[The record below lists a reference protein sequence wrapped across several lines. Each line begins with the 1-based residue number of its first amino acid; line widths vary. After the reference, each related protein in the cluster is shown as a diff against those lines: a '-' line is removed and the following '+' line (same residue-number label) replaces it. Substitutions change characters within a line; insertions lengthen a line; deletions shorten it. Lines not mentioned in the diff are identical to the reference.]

1 MCDARIVYLFQTV
14 QTIFIGFQRLFL
26 NKIYIPFYKSQTS
39 SLTTNIHAKLSYFFH
54 KEACDQ
60 IIQPQG
66 TAYGFFFLINIVQK
80 SVSCEKAEKNQ
91 IHLLH
96 LSEKYEKSSK
106 NEQTHI
112 LCSLSPLCS
121 LFFSKASFYHLYLN

>member
-66 TAYGFFFLINIVQK
+66 TAYGFFFFDKYCTEISLMRESRKK
-80 SVSCEKAEKNQ
+80 SD
-91 IHLLH
+91 
-96 LSEKYEKSSK
+96 
-106 NEQTHI
+106 
-112 LCSLSPLCS
+112 SPTPS
-121 LFFSKASFYHLYLN
+121 IGEVRKKFKE